1 MSKDAATPVPL
12 DRPLGRRIAI
22 FGRAGK
28 TSLAKAIATKHA
40 LEFIEIDW
48 IHFMPNW
55 QERSDDEI
63 LEIVTQKMDGAEA
76 GWIVDHHW
84 PSTVTAVLG
93 KADTLILINLPWRS
107 LFWMYLKRS
116 IKRSWTGELIAGGN
130 KETWRLNFASRESH
144 LWHTIKTRKNDYRA
158 HFEPQIPEGTAY
170 YLIES
175 LAELNRF
182 YELHGLTRE

>member
-1 MSKDAATPVPL
+1 
-12 DRPLGRRIAI
+12 
-22 FGRAGK
+22 
-28 TSLAKAIATKHA
+28 
-40 LEFIEIDW
+40 
-48 IHFMPNW
+48 MPNW

-158 HFEPQIPEGTAY
+158 HFEPQIPEGMAY

-175 LAELNRF
+175 LEELNRF